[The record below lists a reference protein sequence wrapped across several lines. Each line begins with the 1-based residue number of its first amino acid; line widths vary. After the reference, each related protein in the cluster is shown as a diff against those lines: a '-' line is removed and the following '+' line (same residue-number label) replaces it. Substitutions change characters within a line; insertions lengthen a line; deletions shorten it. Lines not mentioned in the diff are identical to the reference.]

1 MELSIN
7 DQQRHYAT
15 AALGPL
21 LVRVLQEGLRQLD
34 VDDDVEICVTFVDDE
49 GIRQLNREYRSL
61 DKVTDV
67 LSFPQDEE
75 DWALPDVTRPL
86 GDIVISLQ
94 RAAAQAEE
102 YGHSFE
108 REVGYLAAHSLLH
121 LLGFD
126 HQSPADKGVMRQREE
141 AIMEACGLDRD

>member
-1 MELSIN
+1 MELAIN
-7 DQQRHYAT
+7 DQQRQYAT

-21 LVRVLQEGLRQLD
+21 LARVLQEGLRQLD
-34 VDDDVEICVTFVDDE
+34 VDDDVEICVTFIDDE

-75 DWALPDVTRPL
+75 DWDLPDVTRPL
-86 GDIVISLQ
+86 GDIIISLQ